1 MSDSLQF
8 PLNFFNNEDMVLQVT
23 TYFVNPSAIGGGGGC
38 FLSPLPVFF
47 FLINFK
53 KVDIRTLKLLN
64 YFSFI
69 VVNKFC

>member
-8 PLNFFNNEDMVLQVT
+8 PLNFFNDEDMVLQVT
-23 TYFVNPSAIGGGGGC
+23 TYFVNPSAIGGGAVVLYPPSLC
-38 FLSPLPVFF
+38 F
-47 FLINFK
+47 FLINLK
-53 KVDIRTLKLLN
+53 TVDIRTLKLLN